1 MNTTMS
7 NGATLRNV
15 THDGGVIYRFQCD
28 PYFFLNGS
36 SVISCPR
43 GKWNASKPNCLP
55 GREFFYYL

>member
-7 NGATLRNV
+7 NGAMLRNV

-43 GKWNASKPNCLP
+43 GKWNASKPTCLP